1 MSEPIPILDGHN
13 DTLTRI
19 VADEADPRSAFLS
32 GRDAGHVDLPRAR
45 QGGLAGAF
53 FAIFTPSRG
62 WAKELRPMHDAEGR
76 VIEGGFSVPPPPR
89 VDRRR
94 ALGETLRHAAELLR
108 WERASEGALT
118 VVRSTGDLARS
129 RATGSLAAILHI
141 EGAACIDTRL
151 EALEVLYAAGLRSL
165 GLVWSRPNAFGHG
178 VPFDFPRAPDIGPGL
193 TAAGHR
199 LVKACERLGIMIDLS
214 HLNAAGFW
222 DVASRSDRPLVAT
235 HSSAFALSPSP
246 RNLTDAQL
254 DAVADSGGLV
264 GVNFH
269 TGFLRADGDWT
280 AATSLE
286 RIVAHARYIADRIG
300 VEHVAL
306 GSDFDGATMPGDL
319 PDVAALPRLVDA
331 LRDGGFDQSDLH
343 RIGFENWERVL
354 GDWWHD

>member
-1 MSEPIPILDGHN
+1 MNEPIPIIDGHN

-19 VADEADPRSAFLS
+19 VADETDAARAFLD
-32 GRDAGHVDLPRAR
+32 GREGGHVDLPRAR
-45 QGGLAGAF
+45 RGGLAGAF
-53 FAIFTPSRG
+53 FAIFTASRG
-62 WAKELRPMHDAEGR
+62 WTKELRPLHDDDGR
-76 VIEGGFSVPPPPR
+76 IVDGGFSVPAPPR
-89 VDRRR
+89 VERRR

-108 WERASEGALT
+108 WEQASQGALM
-118 VVRSTGDLARS
+118 VVRSIDDLVRS
-129 RATGSLAAILHI
+129 RTEGSLAAILHI

-151 EALEVLYAAGLRSL
+151 DALHVLHAAGLRSL
-165 GLVWSRPNAFGHG
+165 GLVWSRPNAFGYG
-178 VPFDFPRAPDIGPGL
+178 VPFDFPRHPDIGPGL
-193 TAAGHR
+193 TPAGHR
-199 LVKACERLGIMIDLS
+199 LVDACDRLGVMVDLS

-222 DVASRSDRPLVAT
+222 DVARRIDRPLVAT
-235 HSSAFALSPSP
+235 HSSAYALSPSP

-254 DAVADSGGLV
+254 DAVAASGGVV

-286 RIVAHARYIADRIG
+286 RIVAHARYVADRIG
-300 VEHVAL
+300 IEHVAL

-331 LRDGGFDQSDLH
+331 LRAAGFHESDLR

-354 GDWWHD
+354 EDWWG